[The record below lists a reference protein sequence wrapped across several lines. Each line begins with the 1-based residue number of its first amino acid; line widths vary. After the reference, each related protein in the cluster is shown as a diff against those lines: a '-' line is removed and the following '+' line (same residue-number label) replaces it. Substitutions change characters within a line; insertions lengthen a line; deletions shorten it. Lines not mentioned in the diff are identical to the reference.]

1 MFPVVKDTENATN
14 YVVAGHRGRPS
25 PAAGLSAWKCV
36 VYRSISGHLLGYAA
50 RVLANRDV
58 YSPEQADRA
67 SIGSLLRRWLTALS
81 GVLLGIFTAIAALL
95 FSVAA
100 LLALALVRLL
110 GRWGE
115 PIRTPVDE
123 TALIL
128 SDFEIRRITR
138 FHGAFTTDAA
148 APRRCR
154 WYLGI
159 RWPIGLLGL
168 GVVLLLTLCLV
179 VAASMVSAWTLSG
192 DWGLIE
198 DSNRVDGGL
207 VAMAA
212 LPGILL
218 IFVAAVGVAGV
229 GSLDRWFAIQVLGRQ
244 SDRLLHHRV
253 AELTSTRDHVVDA
266 IDDERRRIER
276 DLHDGV
282 QQHLVALGMLVGRA
296 RRAEDPDKVH
306 ELLRQAQVASQ
317 GAMDELREVANR
329 VYPIVLDKDGLRPAL
344 EALAERSG
352 VPVRLSYELTERLRP
367 AVETAVYFVISE
379 AVTNAAKHASP
390 RSLEVE
396 VTRQKFDRILAT
408 ITDDGS
414 GGADP
419 SGTGLSGLARRVAAM
434 DGTLTVDSPVGG
446 PTVVTASIP
455 CA

>member
-1 MFPVVKDTENATN
+1 M
-14 YVVAGHRGRPS
+14 RGIEECRR
-25 PAAGLSAWKCV
+25 LSWGKPHGNPV
-36 VYRSISGHLLGYAA
+36 VYRSISGHLCGYAA
-50 RVLANRDV
+50 GVLANRGV
-58 YSPEQADRA
+58 YPTGQADRA

-81 GVLLGIFTAIAALL
+81 GVLLGSTTAVAALL
-95 FSVAA
+95 FSVMTS
-100 LLALALVRLL
+100 LALVLARIL
-110 GRWGE
+110 GRRGW
-115 PIRTPVDE
+115 PVQKAVDAS
-123 TALIL
+123 AL
-128 SDFEIRRITR
+128 SFSEFEIRRISR
-138 FHGAFTTDAA
+138 FHGALRTDALT
-148 APRRCR
+148 PLHCRR
-154 WYLGI
+154 YLGL
-159 RWPIGLLGL
+159 RWTIGILGL

-179 VAASMVSAWTLSG
+179 VAGSMVSAWIFSG

-198 DSNRVDGGL
+198 ESDRVDGGL

-229 GSLDRWFAIQVLGRQ
+229 GSLDRWFAVHVLGRK
-244 SDRLLHHRV
+244 SERLLQQRV
-253 AELTSTRDHVVDA
+253 AELTSSRDHVVDA

-296 RRAEDPDKVH
+296 RRADDPAKVR
-306 ELLRQAQVASQ
+306 ELLGQAQVASQ
-317 GAMDELREVANR
+317 GAIDELREVANR
-329 VYPIVLDKDGLRPAL
+329 VYPIALDKDGLRAAL

-390 RSLEVE
+390 RSLEVD
-396 VTRQKFDRILAT
+396 VTQQKFDRVLAT